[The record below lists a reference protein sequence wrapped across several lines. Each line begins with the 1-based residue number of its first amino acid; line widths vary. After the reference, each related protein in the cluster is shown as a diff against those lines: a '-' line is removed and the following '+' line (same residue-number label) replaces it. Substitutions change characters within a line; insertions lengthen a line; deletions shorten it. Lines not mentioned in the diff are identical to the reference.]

1 MRIAKVVRRKGG
13 GRGGSPVNAVIAA
26 TIGDGGGGEISA
38 GSRQHV
44 EIVQRDGRTEVRES
58 SDHKEKLE

>member
-26 TIGDGGGGEISA
+26 TIGDGGGEVSA
-38 GSRQHV
+38 SSRQHL
-44 EIVQRDGRTEVRES
+44 EIVQRDDRTEVRES
-58 SDHKEKLE
+58 SDHEEKPE